1 MAQSD
6 TGTREPGIRLRQLE
20 MLWAVIECGS
30 MKGGA
35 AQLGI
40 SVPVVSRGL
49 AQLEQTLGYS
59 LFLREGGRLV
69 PTPEAERLTPSLARM
84 FTAQSELRRLAFGPG
99 SGKRPRLVLAV
110 TPSLEAFSTGWLERI
125 AASESLSVW
134 LPSLEVMEASTH
146 AAALAEGRI
155 HMAVTLEAPE
165 EPQGGKRARTAA
177 ARARELKQSL
187 RARAREETVLVE
199 GTEEGAGIPAAQGV
213 SSGMPEL
220 GDDAALSEVGITR
233 QDDLLSSL
241 DDTTT
246 AAQPPV
252 EAADEQ
258 RDAAGQTTAL
268 KLPLILLWPSRWPL
282 LDKPLTVERLNERP
296 FVELPET
303 SSQGRLVRGLL
314 KRERVTPASL
324 VEVATPAS
332 AGRLARSGSAATIID
347 ALSAHQVLE
356 DAGGDLIGMPLSM
369 RSERYL
375 ALKWQWQAAQDDES
389 LHEVQALLVSLLE
402 EAVAASLAT
411 LPVER
416 EE

>member
-125 AASESLSVW
+125 AASESLSDW

-199 GTEEGAGIPAAQGV
+199 GAEEGAGIPAAQGI

-241 DDTTT
+241 
-246 AAQPPV
+246 
-252 EAADEQ
+252 
-258 RDAAGQTTAL
+258 
-268 KLPLILLWPSRWPL
+268 
-282 LDKPLTVERLNERP
+282 
-296 FVELPET
+296 
-303 SSQGRLVRGLL
+303 
-314 KRERVTPASL
+314 
-324 VEVATPAS
+324 
-332 AGRLARSGSAATIID
+332 
-347 ALSAHQVLE
+347 
-356 DAGGDLIGMPLSM
+356 
-369 RSERYL
+369 
-375 ALKWQWQAAQDDES
+375 
-389 LHEVQALLVSLLE
+389 
-402 EAVAASLAT
+402 
-411 LPVER
+411 
-416 EE
+416 

>member
-125 AASESLSVW
+125 AASESLSDW
-134 LPSLEVMEASTH
+134 LPSLEVMEASAH

-220 GDDAALSEVGITR
+220 GDNAALSEVGITR

-258 RDAAGQTTAL
+258 RDAAGQTAL

-296 FVELPET
+296 FVELPES

-347 ALSAHQVLE
+347 VLSAHQVLE

-375 ALKWQWQAAQDDES
+375 ALKWQWQATQDDES